1 MNPVLVAV
9 RTGLRRGVIEIRQAL
24 TSGQDL
30 FGLAVW
36 PISSLITLFF
46 MRDATFQSTGIGLGA
61 LALPSLLGVLIVFN
75 GLFGV
80 AGALAMD
87 REDGTLL
94 RAKATPNGMAGY
106 LTGKIVAAAALA
118 VIPAVPVLIGGLA
131 LMGDGLEFGT
141 PDRWL
146 ALAAITALGLLATLP
161 LGAALGAL
169 FTSPRNLGYLSLPIM
184 GLVAI
189 SGVFYPITA
198 LPGWLQG
205 VAQLFP
211 VYWMGLGT
219 RAAML
224 PDAAAAVELGES
236 WRHLET
242 VGMLGFWTVVGLV
255 LAPPFLRRMARRES
269 GSSVAARREKALQR
283 AY

>member
-9 RTGLRRGVIEIRQAL
+9 RTGLRRGVIETRQAL

-30 FGLAVW
+30 FGLAIY
-36 PISSLITLFF
+36 PLSALITLFF
-46 MRDATFQSTGIGLGA
+46 MRDATFQSSGIGLGA
-61 LALPSLLGVLIVFN
+61 LALPSLFGLLIVFN
-75 GLFGV
+75 ALFGI
-80 AGALAMD
+80 AGLLATD

-106 LTGKIVAAAALA
+106 LTGKIVAAAVLA
-118 VIPAVPVLIGGLA
+118 VLPALPVLLGGLA
-131 LMGDGLEFGT
+131 LIGDGLGFGT

-161 LGAALGAL
+161 LGAALGSL

-189 SGVFYPITA
+189 SGIFYPITA
-198 LPGWLQG
+198 LPGWLQAI
-205 VAQLFP
+205 AQAFP

-224 PDAAAAVELGES
+224 PDSAAAVELGES

-242 VGMLGFWTVVGLV
+242 IVVLGFWAALGLV

>member
-30 FGLAVW
+30 FGLAIY
-36 PISSLITLFF
+36 PLSALITLFF
-46 MRDATFQSTGIGLGA
+46 MRDATFQSSGIGLGA
-61 LALPSLLGVLIVFN
+61 LALPSLIGLLIVFN
-75 GLFGV
+75 SLFGI
-80 AGALAMD
+80 AGALATD

-94 RAKATPNGMAGY
+94 RAKATPNGMVGY

-118 VIPAVPVLIGGLA
+118 VLSALPVLIGGLA
-131 LMGDGLEFGT
+131 LIGDGLDFGT

-161 LGAALGAL
+161 LGAALGSL

-189 SGVFYPITA
+189 SGIFYPITA
-198 LPGWLQG
+198 LPGWLQA
-205 VAQLFP
+205 VAQAFP

-224 PDAAAAVELGES
+224 PDSAAAVELGES

-242 VGMLGFWTVVGLV
+242 IAVLGFWAVVGLV